1 LGPRSSEALHLW
13 HRNGPDPAFATTSSN
28 VGRGFVDVDGFD
40 PATSSKWDL
49 IFWSKRVDA
58 PSIAIVQFSV
68 IFR

>member
-1 LGPRSSEALHLW
+1 
-13 HRNGPDPAFATTSSN
+13 

-68 IFR
+68 AFRVLEITMAKSDSLVHQLLTMEELLSV